1 MDTQTLQVI
10 AGTTSSLLFITGSI
24 PMLLKAF
31 KTRNLRS
38 YSLGNLVLNNVGNL
52 VHWLYISGLPVGP
65 IWLLH
70 SFYTLTML
78 VMLVWYLRFEHPQH
92 QPAVRHTAASAE
104 NLPA

>member
-1 MDTQTLQVI
+1 MDTQTLQLL
-10 AGTTSSLLFITGSI
+10 AGTTSSFLFITGNI

-38 YSLGNLVLNNVGNL
+38 YSLGNLVLNNVGNF
-52 VHWLYISGLPVGP
+52 VHWLYISGLPLGP

-78 VMLVWYLRFEHPQH
+78 AMLMCYLRYETPQRHPESSQ
-92 QPAVRHTAASAE
+92 AGK
-104 NLPA
+104 LPA